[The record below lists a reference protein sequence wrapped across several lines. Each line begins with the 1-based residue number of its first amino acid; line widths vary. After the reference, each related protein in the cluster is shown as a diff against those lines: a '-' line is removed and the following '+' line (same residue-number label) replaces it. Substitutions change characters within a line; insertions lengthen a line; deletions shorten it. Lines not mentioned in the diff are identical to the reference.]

1 MARKR
6 ALRLR
11 QLRLARLRAKQKSVN
26 TPAVAAKPSQPKP
39 AMPSLLPTGAP
50 APEGWAPAQNSG
62 SEVQFSVDGGRGT
75 ASISVVGP
83 AMGETIDTGRN
94 RTVGGVPVSSLR
106 REVINRMIREN
117 GWVVNDYQKEVG
129 NKKVYVVV
137 AQSQGP
143 GGKINSR
150 MFYFTE
156 VEGRIFS
163 VATNTSV
170 DSAERIAEESEK
182 VINSLQARPRP
193 AQQAAIREE

>member
-1 MARKR
+1 
-6 ALRLR
+6 
-11 QLRLARLRAKQKSVN
+11 
-26 TPAVAAKPSQPKP
+26 
-39 AMPSLLPTGAP
+39 
-50 APEGWAPAQNSG
+50 
-62 SEVQFSVDGGRGT
+62 
-75 ASISVVGP
+75 
-83 AMGETIDTGRN
+83 
-94 RTVGGVPVSSLR
+94 
-106 REVINRMIREN
+106 MIREN

-170 DSAERIAEESEK
+170 DSAERIAEESE
-182 VINSLQARPRP
+182 
-193 AQQAAIREE
+193 